1 MNVEIEIPIAQLKS
15 VLPGLAKVTG
25 RSSTLPVLQ
34 CIKASLDRAGKEITL
49 QAHSLDEVATVR
61 LPNAANGLSGEVLV
75 PLDMLSKIVKGCG
88 ADQSIRLLGTKQET
102 KIRYPV
108 AGSFVDRGVT
118 HIAAA
123 EWPEVKTIPQE
134 PFALD
139 DSFKEA
145 LKQALESASEDSSR
159 YVLNGACLD
168 VRDKDA
174 HYVVGSDGRHLFS
187 ANSFKFNLPESLTI
201 PTRKFVVW
209 PGFINDGPWK
219 LRMLP
224 GIKVDPED
232 KKADKSKEAP
242 PWLQIDSDHWSYV
255 AQAIDGQYP
264 NWKQVIPSDTKDWT
278 NIVLQPKAVETM
290 LDALPLL
297 PGNEEINRGVT
308 LAAGNGVVLRAKGKD
323 QADWT
328 TINVP
333 DASVTG
339 KAVEVALNRAYL
351 LQALRFGLNR
361 IQIHDSLEPLIFA
374 DQGRMMVVMPLRLES
389 PTQPA
394 PQQKTTPSQNE
405 NAPAAPPSAPEAQ
418 TQTATTPVSAS
429 ATTTTPERGNSRAS
443 NGANGQEENGESRS
457 TFKTAL
463 EQIDR
468 IKTNLRDVMG
478 DLNDAVTM
486 LKNAEKEQ
494 RASAKEIQ
502 TVRAKLREIQSVEI

>member
-1 MNVEIEIPIAQLKS
+1 MNVEIEIPISQLKS
-15 VLPGLAKVTG
+15 ILPGLAKVTG

-61 LPNAANGLSGEVLV
+61 LPNPANGLSGEVLV
-75 PLDMLSKIVKGCG
+75 PLDMLTRIVKGCG

-108 AGSFVDRGVT
+108 AGSFVDRAVT
-118 HIAAA
+118 HIPVA
-123 EWPEVKTIPQE
+123 EWPEVKNISQE
-134 PFALD
+134 PFDLD
-139 DSFKEA
+139 DAIKEA
-145 LKQALESASEDSSR
+145 LKQAMECASEESSR

-174 HYVVGSDGRHLFS
+174 HYVVGTDGRHLFS
-187 ANSFKFNLPESLTI
+187 ANTFAFKLPEPLI
-201 PTRKFVVW
+201 VPTRKFVVC

-224 GIKVDPED
+224 GIKVDPND

-242 PWLQIDSDHWSYV
+242 PWLQIESEHWSYV

-264 NWKQVIPSDTKDWT
+264 NWKQAVPTDTTGWT
-278 NIVLQPKAVETM
+278 EIVLQPGAVETI
-290 LDALPLL
+290 LDAIPLL
-297 PGNEEINRGVT
+297 PGNEAIDRGVT
-308 LAAGNGVVLRAKGKD
+308 LVAGNGLALRARGKD
-323 QADWT
+323 QSDWT

-333 DASVTG
+333 DVSVAG
-339 KAVEVALNRAYL
+339 KAVEVALNRTYL

-361 IQIHDSLEPLIFA
+361 IQARGLDPVIFSN
-374 DQGRMMVVMPLRLES
+374 GGKMMVVMPLRIQAPVE
-389 PTQPA
+389 PA
-394 PQQKTTPSQNE
+394 PAPKLEPSQTE
-405 NAPAAPPSAPEAQ
+405 NAPAALPSAPEAQ
-418 TQTATTPVSAS
+418 PQTATTPMS
-429 ATTTTPERGNSRAS
+429 ATVTTTAPERGHTRAN

-457 TFKTAL
+457 SFKAAL

-468 IKTNLRDVMG
+468 IKANLRDVLG
-478 DLNDAVTM
+478 NLSDAVTM
-486 LKNAEKEQ
+486 LKAAEKEQ

>member
-1 MNVEIEIPIAQLKS
+1 MNTEIEIPIAQLKS

-34 CIKASLDRAGKEITL
+34 CIRVSLDRAGKEISL
-49 QAHSLDEVATVR
+49 QAHSLDEVATVH
-61 LPNAANGLSGEVLV
+61 LPNVATGLSGQMLV
-75 PLDMLSKIVKGCG
+75 PLDMLTKIVKGCS

-108 AGSFVDRGVT
+108 AGSFVDRPVT
-118 HIAAA
+118 HIPVQD
-123 EWPEVKTIPQE
+123 WPEVKSIEHE
-134 PFALD
+134 PIDLD
-139 DSFKEA
+139 DAFKGALKEA
-145 LKQALESASEDSSR
+145 LECASEDSSR

-168 VRDKDA
+168 VRQKEA
-174 HYVVGSDGRHLFS
+174 HYVLGTDGRHLYS
-187 ANSFKFNLPESLTI
+187 ANSFMFKLPEPLII

-209 PGFINDGPWK
+209 PGFINDGPWR

-242 PWLQIDSDHWSYV
+242 PWLQIESDHWSYV
-255 AQAIDGQYP
+255 AQAIDGNYP
-264 NWKQVIPSDTKDWT
+264 NWKQVVPADTAGWT
-278 NIVLQPKAVETM
+278 EIVLQPSAVETI

-297 PGNEEINRGVT
+297 PGNEDVNRSVT
-308 LAAGNGVVLRAKGKD
+308 LVAGNGLALRAKGRAQSD
-323 QADWT
+323 WATIDVADVT
-328 TINVP
+328 
-333 DASVTG
+333 VTG

-351 LQALRFGLNR
+351 LQALRFGLHR
-361 IQIHDSLEPLIFA
+361 IQVRDLEPMIFSN
-374 DQGRMMVVMPLRLES
+374 GGKMMVVMLLRLDGAVA
-389 PTQPA
+389 PTPA
-394 PQQKTTPSQNE
+394 PMEAPSQTE

-418 TQTATTPVSAS
+418 TQTATTPVPTT
-429 ATTTTPERGNSRAS
+429 ATTTTPERGNTRAS
-443 NGANGQEENGESRS
+443 TGSNGQEENGASRS
-457 TFKTAL
+457 TFKAAL

-468 IKTNLRDVMG
+468 IKTSLRDVMG
-478 DLNDAVTM
+478 DLTDAVTM